1 MCGIAGYSGPHP
13 LPAERI
19 DACLKVLAHRGP
31 DDAAHRSWEGPDGR
45 HTYLLHRRLSIID
58 LDPRANQPFGCGDT
72 WLATNGELYNYR
84 ELRAG
89 LERDGVKLHTQSDT
103 EVLAALLERDGT
115 GALDGCEGM
124 WAFASYNT
132 ARGELTLCRD
142 RFGEKPLYLLR
153 DGDELYFASEI
164 QALFTLRGRPA
175 PPDLGHLR
183 RYLVNGY
190 KSLYKVEDTFFE
202 GVRELPAGTALVVDR
217 DGRERA
223 ETYWDRS
230 PRPQAADMSYEEA
243 VAGVRERVIRAVELR
258 LRADVPIAF
267 CLSGGVDSQTLVSVA
282 KRVFDHEVHGFT
294 IVNTDERYEEQAVI
308 DAAVSEL
315 GIAHH
320 AVQLDTSGFLPS
332 LRELVSKNGAP
343 IYTVT
348 YYVHWLLMEAISSHG
363 YRVSISGTA
372 ADELFSGYFDH
383 HLAYLREVHGDTELH
398 SQALAAWRRH
408 IAPIV
413 RNPFLSNPDLF
424 VADPQERR
432 HIYLNADEFAE
443 YLLHPFAEPFAEA
456 SYADDVLRN
465 RMLNELFHEAVPVI
479 LHEDDLNAMSF
490 SIENRSPFLDRELY
504 EFSTTIPTRHL
515 IRDGAAKAVLRDSM
529 RGIVS
534 DTVLDERRKVGFN
547 APIRA
552 LLDPDDPA
560 VRDELLAD
568 GPLFDVVDR
577 DRFAALLDKDTLPNS
592 ESKLLFNFLNAKLF
606 LEEFGT

>member
-1 MCGIAGYSGPHP
+1 MCGIAGYSGPRP
-13 LPAERI
+13 LPQERI
-19 DACLKVLAHRGP
+19 DTCLRVLAHRGP
-31 DDAAHRSWEGPDGR
+31 DDSAHRSWQGAGGR

-58 LDPRANQPFGCGDT
+58 LDPRANQPFQAGDT

-84 ELRAG
+84 ELRAD
-89 LERDGVKLHTQSDT
+89 LERAGARLHTESDT
-103 EVLAALLERDGT
+103 EVLARM
-115 GALDGCEGM
+115 LDRGGVQSLDACEGM
-124 WAFASYNT
+124 WAFASYHA
-132 ARGELTLCRD
+132 ARDELVLCRD

-153 DGDELYFASEI
+153 DGEELYFASEI
-164 QALFTLRGRPA
+164 QALFALRGRAA
-175 PPDLGHLR
+175 PPDLEHLR

-190 KSLYKVEDTFFE
+190 KSLYKVDQTFFE
-202 GVRELPAGTALVVDR
+202 GVRELPAGTALRVDPE
-217 DGRERA
+217 GRESL
-223 ETYWDRS
+223 EPYWDRS
-230 PRPQAADMSYEEA
+230 PKAQDAEMTYEEA
-243 VAGVRERVIRAVELR
+243 VAGTRERIIRAVELR

-282 KRVFDHEVHGFT
+282 KRVFDHQVHGFT

-320 AVQLDTSGFLPS
+320 PVQLDTSGFLPS
-332 LRELVSKNGAP
+332 LRELVRKHGAP

-348 YYVHWLLMEAISSHG
+348 YYVHWLLMEAIASHG

-383 HLAYLREVHGDTELH
+383 HLAYLREVRGDARLH
-398 SQALAAWRRH
+398 EASLAAWRRH

-413 RNPFLSNPDLF
+413 RNPFLSDPELF
-424 VADPQERR
+424 VKDPRERR

-443 YLLHPFAEPFAEA
+443 YLLDPFSEPFDET
-456 SYADDVLRN
+456 SYSGDVLRS

-560 VRDELLAD
+560 VRSELLAD
-568 GPLFDVVDR
+568 GPLFDVIDR
-577 DRFAALLDKDTLPNS
+577 DRFAGLLDKETLPNS

-606 LEEFGT
+606 LEEFGV